1 MSENLFKDFDPIS
14 EKAWKQKIHADLKGA
29 DYNETLVTSTDE
41 GINIKPF
48 YHQDSHHPLAL
59 PQTKNWEITEKI
71 YLENY
76 DSVKQIITDVLDRG
90 AESLWLI
97 LPKSNDKL
105 FDLLDLIN
113 TKQVPVF
120 IEALTLDLDFLKKL
134 DQKITSLSI
143 PVKLSCDPL
152 HHLAQT
158 GNWMSDK
165 ETDIKAFSKMIA
177 LPQLNHQ
184 VSIDTRLYQNAG
196 ATLTEELAI
205 SLSHLNEY
213 LNVIQNADK
222 KIKKLHL
229 TLIVSVGS
237 NYFFEI
243 AKLKAYRILIESLM
257 AAYDFSIQTHIIAE
271 PSKRNK
277 SLYDYNVN
285 MLRTTTECMSAVL
298 GGANWINNLAFDEIF
313 HKTNEFGERISRNQL
328 LILKNES
335 YFDKVS
341 NPTDGSYYIETLT
354 QQLSENALDL
364 FKKIEKNEGF
374 IDQLFKGQLQKMIK
388 ASSDLEISKLEN
400 QDFVMVGTNKYENK
414 EDRMAHELELYP
426 FLKKKSR
433 KTLLEPILETRIA
446 SKIEQERLAKEKSNL

>member
-1 MSENLFKDFDPIS
+1 MSEELFKDFEPIS
-14 EKAWKQKIHADLKGA
+14 EKAWKQKIQADLKGG
-29 DYNETLVTSTDE
+29 DYNETLVTSTGE
-41 GINIKPF
+41 GIDIKPF
-48 YHQDSHHPLAL
+48 YHQDSHQPLAL

-76 DSVKQIITDVLDRG
+76 DSVKQIITDVVERG

-97 LPKSNDKL
+97 LPESNAKL

-113 TKQVPVF
+113 TKEVPVF
-120 IEALTLDLDFLKKL
+120 IEALTLDFDFLKKL
-134 DQKITSLSI
+134 DQKIAGLSI
-143 PVKLSCDPL
+143 DVKLSCDPL

-158 GNWMSDK
+158 GNWMSDQK
-165 ETDIKAFSKMIA
+165 TDLKAFSDMTA
-177 LPQLNHQ
+177 LPHLKHQLS
-184 VSIDTRLYQNAG
+184 VDTRLYQNAG

-213 LNVIQNADK
+213 LNIIQSSDQE
-222 KIKKLHL
+222 IKELQL

-257 AAYDFSIQTHIIAE
+257 EAYDFTIQTHIITE
-271 PSKRNK
+271 PTKRNK

-298 GGANWINNLAFDEIF
+298 GGADWVNNLAFDEIF

-374 IDQLFKGQLQKMIK
+374 IDQLFKGLLQKMIK
-388 ASSDLEISKLEN
+388 TSSELEISKLEN
-400 QDFVMVGTNKYENK
+400 QDFVMVGTNKYENE

-426 FLKKKSR
+426 FLKKRSR
-433 KTLLEPILETRIA
+433 KTLLEPVLETRIA
-446 SKIEQERLAKEKSNL
+446 SKIEQERLAKEKTNL